1 LLSSLLKAEL
11 KNWFSFIRHSNF
23 EDKLRGL
30 LFVGLIALFF
40 ISAEYLSFRIFTA
53 FSSVGG
59 ITLEFI
65 AMALTMR
72 SLSLF
77 FLIIMALL
85 FFGTM
90 IAAIDALYFDSD
102 IDFLASKPISK
113 NTVLLKKFIQIY
125 LTSAW
130 IVFIVVPPVM
140 LGYSRAY
147 GLGYSHLPLSI
158 LALFLFTIPA
168 VSFASSLVIFI
179 VRFMT
184 VDRARESVIG
194 VGVVISFA
202 IVYLY
207 RLLSPTNL
215 FAPQRLLTDAT
226 EYIQELTLPL
236 SEELP
241 SSMMTKALLSASA
254 MKPDRYFISLGQ
266 LLIYSS
272 IAFAVFLLAGYFLFE
287 TDRPVSGNASSR
299 GLIERMVRFDSFAK
313 YISRLF
319 PQRMSG
325 LVYKEIVENLRD
337 PMQLSHLILMAA
349 IVALHLA
356 NLSELPFEIH
366 SSSKVLV
373 AFLNLGLVG
382 FLIAAVSVRFVFPAP
397 SLEGTSFWRIASS
410 PVDSKNYVI
419 LKFFVAAAPLTIF
432 SLLIIAASNS
442 FIGVGMDLSLAW
454 CIASISMTTA
464 ISAMGIG
471 IGFSMPSFHKQNVF
485 EISSSP
491 GGIVFLIMS
500 LLYAG
505 GTILIL
511 VLPTYDAAF
520 GNTSYLSLKGI
531 TALLIV
537 ILSSLAITS
546 ASLKTARMEFE
557 RFTEKI
563 YGL

>member
-184 VDRARESVIG
+184 VDRTRESVIG

-272 IAFAVFLLAGYFLFE
+272 IAFTVFLLAGYFLFE

>member
-1 LLSSLLKAEL
+1 MLSSLLKAEL

-113 NTVLLKKFIQIY
+113 NTVLLKQFIQIY

-184 VDRARESVIG
+184 IDRARESVIG

-272 IAFAVFLLAGYFLFE
+272 IAFTVFLLAGYFLFE

>member
-1 LLSSLLKAEL
+1 
-11 KNWFSFIRHSNF
+11 
-23 EDKLRGL
+23 
-30 LFVGLIALFF
+30 
-40 ISAEYLSFRIFTA
+40 
-53 FSSVGG
+53 
-59 ITLEFI
+59 
-65 AMALTMR
+65 
-72 SLSLF
+72 
-77 FLIIMALL
+77 MALL

-113 NTVLLKKFIQIY
+113 NTVLLKQFIQIY

-272 IAFAVFLLAGYFLFE
+272 IAFTVFLLAGYFLFE

>member
-254 MKPDRYFISLGQ
+254 MKLDRYFISLGQ

-272 IAFAVFLLAGYFLFE
+272 IAFTVFLLAGYFLFE

>member
-1 LLSSLLKAEL
+1 M
-11 KNWFSFIRHSNF
+11 
-23 EDKLRGL
+23 RGL

-254 MKPDRYFISLGQ
+254 MKLDRYFISLGQ

-272 IAFAVFLLAGYFLFE
+272 IAFTVFLLAGYFLFE

>member
-1 LLSSLLKAEL
+1 MLSSLLKAEL

-254 MKPDRYFISLGQ
+254 MKLDRYFISLGQ

-272 IAFAVFLLAGYFLFE
+272 IAFTVFLLAGYFLFE

>member
-272 IAFAVFLLAGYFLFE
+272 IAFTVFLLAGYFLFE

>member
-1 LLSSLLKAEL
+1 MLSSLLKAEL

-272 IAFAVFLLAGYFLFE
+272 IAFTVFLLAGYFLFE

-337 PMQLSHLILMAA
+337 PMQLSHLILMAS

>member
-272 IAFAVFLLAGYFLFE
+272 IAFTVFLLAGYFLFE

-299 GLIERMVRFDSFAK
+299 GLIERMVRFVSFAK